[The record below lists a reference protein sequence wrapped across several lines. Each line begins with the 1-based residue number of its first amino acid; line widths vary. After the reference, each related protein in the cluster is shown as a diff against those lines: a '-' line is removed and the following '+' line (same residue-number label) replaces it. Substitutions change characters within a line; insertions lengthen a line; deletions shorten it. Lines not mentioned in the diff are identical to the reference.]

1 MIPETTAGITVGWLN
16 DVLGRDDITALH
28 AEDLGEGLGL
38 LGEVARLHLTY
49 AAGAAGPVTV
59 IAKCQSPAPENRI
72 VGQLIGFYGREVNFY
87 NHLAGSVPVRV
98 PACLHAEVAP
108 EGAPFVVLLEEV
120 TGARTIDQIAGA
132 SRADAELVVDTAIAL
147 HAAFWDNGRLD
158 GVDWLPAL
166 NTPLNLAAAAMAEA
180 KLPDFVKYWSGT
192 LPDDAV
198 QFVVDL
204 TPHYPALLDWW
215 VAEAAPTLVHFD
227 YRADNFLVGGSAGD
241 GVVTV
246 LDWQFCMRG
255 PGPWDIANFLA
266 ASITTDNRRAWED
279 DLVHRYHDGLFA
291 AGVQDYGWDR
301 CWRDY
306 RYAVGQQAWSTLPMG
321 DLDPGNERSRL
332 LLDTLIP
339 RYHAAATDLDV
350 AEMLTL
356 F

>member
-1 MIPETTAGITVGWLN
+1 MIPESTAEITPAWLNEVLGDAGIVSL
-16 DVLGRDDITALH
+16 R

-38 LGEVARLHLTY
+38 LGEVARLHLEY
-49 AAGAAGPVTV
+49 APGADGPATL
-59 IAKCQSPAPENRI
+59 IAKCQSPAIENRF
-72 VGQLIGFYGREVNFY
+72 VGQLMGFYGREVNFY
-87 NHLAGSVPVRV
+87 NHLAASAPVHVPHCRYAAV
-98 PACLHAEVAP
+98 AE
-108 EGAPFVVLLEEV
+108 EGAPFVVILDEV
-120 TGARTIDQIAGA
+120 TDARAIDQIDGA
-132 SRADAELVVDTAIAL
+132 SRADAELIVDTAIAL

-158 GVDWLPAL
+158 GLDWLPAL
-166 NTPLNLAAAAMAEA
+166 NTPLNLAAATMAEQ
-180 KLPDFVKYWSGT
+180 K

-204 TPHYPALLDWW
+204 TPHYPALLEWW
-215 VAEAAPTLVHFD
+215 VAQAAPTLVHFD

-266 ASITTDNRRAWED
+266 ASITTENRRAWED
-279 DLVHRYHDGLFA
+279 DLVHRYHDGLV
-291 AGVQDYGWDR
+291 AGGVKDYDWDR

-339 RYHAAATDLDV
+339 RYHAAATDLRV
-350 AEMLTL
+350 AEMLAL